1 MDNRSKVKNAI
12 VAGIIGMTVLSGIP
26 FKAEATPLTEG
37 DYSEQMD
44 ALDSKEEEAEQKLKE
59 IAEKIEATE
68 KEAEELVQQLQET
81 TDELEAIQKEIST
94 VSKQIEQREEQLQS
108 QIRAMQ
114 VTGQSGNVLRFILDS
129 ESLGDA
135 FGRID
140 VVNTLFSANQNL
152 MEKQI
157 EDKELIAANER
168 LTIKKQEEQTLLA
181 ANLENSKVQL
191 EENQAE
197 QEMMM
202 AAIAAERSQV
212 REEREA
218 YLAQQRESQ
227 RRLEEI
233 QTSRTAAESAAPVN
247 VSQSTEEEQ
256 VSTSSSSKPAEEKAE
271 PAAPAASGG
280 VISNAHSLTGSRYS
294 YGGTTPAGFD
304 CSGYTQFVFRRA
316 GRSIPRSAAA
326 QFGASRRV
334 SLSEAQPGDLIFF
347 NQSGSVDHVGIYLGG
362 GRFIGAQSSTG
373 VAVASFTSGYWSN
386 YVAGFGRP

>member
-1 MDNRSKVKNAI
+1 MDNRSKLKNAI

-26 FKAEATPLTEG
+26 FKGEATPLTEG
-37 DYSEQMD
+37 DYSERMD

-68 KEAEELVQQLQET
+68 KEAEEFVQQLQET

-114 VTGQSGNVLRFILDS
+114 VNGQSGNVLRFILDS

-218 YLAQQRESQ
+218 FLAQQRESQ

-247 VSQSTEEEQ
+247 VSQATEEDQ

-271 PAAPAASGG
+271 PAASGG
-280 VISNAHSLTGSRYS
+280 VVSNAHSLTGSRYS

>member
-271 PAAPAASGG
+271 PAASGG
-280 VISNAHSLTGSRYS
+280 VVSNAHSLTGSRYS